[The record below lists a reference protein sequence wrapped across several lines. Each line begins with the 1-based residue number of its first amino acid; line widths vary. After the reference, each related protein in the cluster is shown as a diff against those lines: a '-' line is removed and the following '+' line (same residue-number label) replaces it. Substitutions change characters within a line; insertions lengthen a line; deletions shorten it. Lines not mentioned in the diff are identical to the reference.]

1 MKFMKFVK
9 YMSLLLASVLM
20 LACAALLVACGKPA
34 SSGCTDH
41 KWDSGKYDVAPI
53 CGSGVTSTK
62 TYTCRLCGE
71 VMKKT
76 VQAAEKHSI
85 EQVIVKTATCTED
98 GAKKSVC
105 KTCGFARDGEISIP
119 SRGGHQWNIRGAVVE
134 GNEKVFSCFN
144 CDEKERTEA
153 VVYYSDFGV
162 FGDGVHDDADAIRAA
177 HDYANQWG
185 LDVKGEAGKTYYI
198 GVLYKSITVQTNTD
212 WCGAKFIIDDSQIP
226 LVYDPNQADGSKWT
240 YHYNTRTVNIFSV
253 TRDADGIQKNL
264 YVPSGMTLKAGQTNI
279 GMTFEKPVMLK
290 IENNNVKINIR
301 YGDNAN
307 NGENQHEMILVDEQG
322 NVDPT
327 TPIQYDYDAVTAI
340 TMYSI
345 DDAPITLKNAEF
357 LTIAPNPAKAYAEA
371 IAKNAFPDGVDVKY
385 INNYCYFNR
394 GFGITRSNV
403 TISGINHKKMGE
415 FYNKAE
421 NSGLALKDE
430 HLAVDYT
437 EYPGAYD
444 KTKDKYYTLGVPYAG
459 FFTPTNAY
467 NFTLKDTQL
476 HGHKEYSFIMASGSR
491 NAMGSYEL
499 NGKDSIKVTYDNLY
513 QPGDITDRANLHGVM
528 GTNYIRNMTVK
539 NSHFDRIDV
548 HQGAHN
554 MTVKNCT
561 LGLSILIIGGGT
573 LYVEDVEAI
582 GTYGGGSFII
592 LRGDYNSVFDGDV
605 IVKNVKLCNAITN
618 LIGGTYVPQHY
629 SGLPNYMTR
638 SLTVENLQTEFTGTF
653 SFYKVSNAF
662 ASSSTN
668 PLYVPEKITVKNV
681 TGCAAYRA
689 SANGDLFADV
699 PIIEK

>member
-76 VQAAEKHSI
+76 IQAADKHSI
-85 EQVIVKTATCTED
+85 EQVIVKAATCTED

-119 SRGGHQWNIRGAVVE
+119 SRGGHEWNIRGAVVE
-134 GNEKVFSCFN
+134 GDEKVISCFN

-162 FGDGVHDDADAIRAA
+162 VGDGVHDDADAIRAA
-177 HDYANQWG
+177 HDYANEWG

-198 GVLYKSITVQTNTD
+198 GVLYETITVQTNTD

-253 TRDADGIQKNL
+253 ARDTNAKATT
-264 YVPSGMTLKAGQTNI
+264 VPIPSNMSLKAGQTNI
-279 GMTFEKPVMLK
+279 GLTFSEPVMLK
-290 IENNNVKINIR
+290 IENNNVKINVR
-301 YGDNAN
+301 YGVNAN
-307 NGENQHEMILVDEQG
+307 NGENQHEMILVDEWG
-322 NVDPT
+322 NVDPS
-327 TPIQYDYDAVTAI
+327 TPIQYDYDVVTSI
-340 TMYSI
+340 VSYPI
-345 DDAPITLKNAEF
+345 DDTPITLKNADM

-371 IAKNAFPDGVDVKY
+371 IENETFPDGADVEY

-394 GFGITRSNV
+394 GFGVNRSNV
-403 TISGINHKKMGE
+403 TISNVNHTKMGE
-415 FYNKAE
+415 FYNRAD
-421 NSGLALKDE
+421 NSGLAIKNE
-430 HLAVDYT
+430 HLAVDYAA
-437 EYPGAYD
+437 YPGAYD
-444 KTKDKYYTLGVPYAG
+444 NTQDKYYTLGVPYSG
-459 FFTPTNAY
+459 FFNVKTSY
-467 NFTLKDTQL
+467 NFTLKDAQI
-476 HGHKEYSFIMASGSR
+476 HGHKEYSFIMASGAR

-499 NGKDSIKVTYDNLY
+499 GGTNSVKVTYDNLF
-513 QPGDITDRANLHGVM
+513 QPGDITDRTNLHGVM
-528 GTNYIRNMTVK
+528 GTNYVRNMTVK

-554 MTVKNCT
+554 MTVLDST
-561 LGLSILIIGGGT
+561 LGLGILIIGGGT
-573 LYVEDVEAI
+573 LTVDGVEAI
-582 GTYGGGSFII
+582 GTYSGDGLIH
-592 LRGDYNSVFDGDV
+592 LRGDYNSVFKGDV
-605 IVKNVKLCNAITN
+605 IVKNVKLCNKITS
-618 LIGGTYVPQHY
+618 LIVGTYVPHHY
-629 SGLPNYMTR
+629 SGLPNYMTT
-638 SLTVENLQTEFTGTF
+638 SLTVENLQTAFTGTF
-653 SFYKVSNAF
+653 SFYKISSAF
-662 ASSSTN
+662 TSSDVN
-668 PLYVPEKITVKNV
+668 PLYVPEKITVKNI

-689 SANGDLFADV
+689 SANGDLFKDV